1 MALTH
6 AKPRAIRSSASP
18 RPRPLLAVLLV
29 ACLAAG
35 TAGAAGCGGQD
46 RVRAKRGTL
55 TMELT
60 DFRIKPQDIRA
71 RTGTATVAIVN
82 RGRLPHNLKVMSGD
96 RTQIGFTT
104 ILPGARASKV
114 RDLRRGRYDLICT
127 VANHAELGMHGTLV
141 VR

>member
-1 MALTH
+1 MALPH
-6 AKPRAIRSSASP
+6 AKLAAV
-18 RPRPLLAVLLV
+18 AVLLS
-29 ACLAAG
+29 ALALPA
-35 TAGAAGCGGQD
+35 CGGED

-71 RTGTATVAIVN
+71 RTGSATVEIVN
-82 RGRLPHNLKVMSGD
+82 RGRLPHNLKVMSGE

-114 RDLRRGRYDLICT
+114 RELRRGRYDLVCT
-127 VANHAELGMHGTLV
+127 VANHAELGMYGTLV

>member
-18 RPRPLLAVLLV
+18 RRPALLAVLLV
-29 ACLAAG
+29 GCLA
-35 TAGAAGCGGQD
+35 AGAAGCGGED

-71 RTGTATVAIVN
+71 RTGTATVEIVN

-127 VANHAELGMHGTLV
+127 VANHAELGMHGTLL